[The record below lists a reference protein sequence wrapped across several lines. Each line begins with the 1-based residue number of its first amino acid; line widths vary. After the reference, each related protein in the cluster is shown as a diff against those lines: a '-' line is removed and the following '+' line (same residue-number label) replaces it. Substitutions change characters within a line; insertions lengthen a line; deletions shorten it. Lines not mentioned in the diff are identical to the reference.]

1 MALGY
6 SNIPGGS
13 LAIFARTINL
23 CWFCFKWGGLIG
35 LVSAAV
41 VGFHFYQNRHDEVRL
56 RVEATLG
63 AHYPG
68 LQVRV
73 GSAHVMEGEGI
84 RIRNVQIIEPGAEGP
99 HAELLAI
106 DEMML
111 VCQADLRHL
120 VAGEIEVERMVV
132 RRPVLRVTRR
142 PDGSYS
148 AAKLLPL
155 PHLSEKSPET
165 RIEGGTVELFDPMR
179 NPSSTFTL
187 RDVSIVLQPP
197 TVDPESGAA
206 TRQLEGTLSGDHF
219 QRMAVKGWVQPNC
232 IAWDLKGAI
241 EGLTLSPQLR
251 DALPEPI
258 STHMHAID
266 DLRGQVNLNFH
277 ADHVSDRQPA
287 DRIAVSGRL
296 THARIADRRLP
307 YPLTDVRA
315 TFRLDE
321 NGFTVD
327 DLTARAN
334 EASLRLTGHTGLGR
348 NAPAEITAEIRQ
360 LELGRSLAGV
370 LPENLQEQWEQYRP
384 SGQVD
389 VDAKL
394 AFDGR
399 TWSPTAQVRL
409 LNVSF
414 THIHFPYRLDQGM
427 GTLHLADGRLQVNIH
442 ACSGTEPVR
451 IDAELVEVLNSPHG
465 WMRVQSDAIPLDEKL
480 LVALP
485 DGSQKV
491 VRSLQPQGT
500 IRVDYRIWRERPE
513 SPLQKHLVVELN
525 RCALRFDKFPY
536 PVRNIRGVIE
546 MQDDRWQFR
555 DLEGNN
561 EAGKVYASGRLESRQ
576 EGREFRL
583 TLQAINIP
591 LESELRDALAPNVRR
606 LWEDLRPRGVVDLST
621 EIRYL
626 AEKKTLSVATRI
638 RPQANTTAI
647 HPVRFPYRM
656 DKLRGEIVYRDGHVS
671 FDRLEAEHGD
681 VRIGT
686 AGDCEI
692 LPDGR
697 WLLRLSGLSVDRLRF
712 DRDLVQALP
721 GKLKKALAGLNP
733 TGLFNLRGSLDLEG
747 GARADE
753 RIEAAWDVHVGFHQA
768 GIECGVKLDD
778 LHGNLSLVGRYD
790 GARTTSQGELDLDS
804 LIYKDF
810 QFTQITGPV
819 WIDDDQVLLGSWVER
834 RRTPDQRSSLR
845 ARPVTA
851 TVFDGVLQGDVWI
864 ALGPVPRWGLH
875 ATLNRAELAR
885 CAQEVLTGQKSL
897 QGKVYATVDL
907 RGAGPST
914 NAMVGHGSI
923 RLESADVYEL
933 PLMIAL
939 LKILSVR
946 TPDRNAFSKSDIR
959 FRVEGQHVY
968 FDQIDFG
975 GDAISLLGKGE
986 MDFQQN
992 IRMTFHAIVGRGELG
1007 LPMLKQV
1014 VGGASQQIM
1023 LIHATGTLQN
1033 PETRREAF
1041 PVVNKAL
1048 QQLQTDVQNTPEPSS
1063 WLPKGLFRW
1072 R

>member
-1 MALGY
+1 MA
-6 SNIPGGS
+6 
-13 LAIFARTINL
+13 
-23 CWFCFKWGGLIG
+23 
-35 LVSAAV
+35 
-41 VGFHFYQNRHDEVRL
+41 
-56 RVEATLG
+56 

-73 GSAHVMEGEGI
+73 GSARIVEGEGI
-84 RIRNVQIIEPGAEGP
+84 RVRRMQIVEPGAEGP

-106 DEMML
+106 DEMTL

-120 VAGEIEVERMVV
+120 LADDVKVTRVVA

-148 AAKLLPL
+148 TAKLLPF
-155 PHLSEKSPET
+155 PRLSDDSPEVQ
-165 RIEGGTVELFDPMR
+165 IESGTIELFDPMR
-179 NPSSTFTL
+179 NPSSTLTL
-187 RDVSIVLQPP
+187 RDVNMVFRPP
-197 TVDPESGAA
+197 EVDPASGA
-206 TRQLEGTLSGDHF
+206 TVRWLEGTLGGDHF
-219 QRMAVKGWVQPNC
+219 QRMAIKGPVHAQNT
-232 IAWDLKGAI
+232 AWELGGVI

-258 STHMHAID
+258 AAHLHAVD
-266 DLRGQVNLNFH
+266 DVRGQVSLAFGISR
-277 ADHVSDRQPA
+277 DPSREPSDRVT
-287 DRIAVSGRL
+287 VSGSL
-296 THARIADRRLP
+296 SHGRIDDRRLP

-315 TFRLDE
+315 TFRLDD
-321 NGFTVD
+321 NGFALD

-334 EASLRLTGHTGLGR
+334 EASVRLSGRGGLTSR
-348 NAPAEITAEIRQ
+348 APAHITAEIRQ
-360 LELGRSLAGV
+360 LELNQSLAGV
-370 LPENLQEQWEQYRP
+370 LPESLQEQWQLYRP
-384 SGQVD
+384 SGQIDVD
-389 VDAKL
+389 VEMAY
-394 AFDGR
+394 DGR

-414 THIHFPYRLDQGM
+414 THIRFPYRLERGM
-427 GTLHLADGRLQVNIH
+427 GTLQLAGDRVQVNIH

-451 IDAELVEVLNSPHG
+451 VDAELVGVLSKPYG
-465 WMRVQSDAIPLDEKL
+465 WARIQGDAIPLDEKL

-485 DGSQKV
+485 DGSQEA
-491 VRSLQPQGT
+491 VRSLQPRGT
-500 IRVDYRIWRERPE
+500 IRVDYRMWRERPE
-513 SPLQKHLVVELN
+513 EPMHKHLLVELN
-525 RCALRFDKFPY
+525 RCALRYDKFPY
-536 PVRNIRGVIE
+536 PVRDIRGTIE
-546 MQDDRWQFR
+546 MNDDRWQFR
-555 DLEGNN
+555 DFEGYNDT
-561 EAGKVYASGRLESRQ
+561 GRVYCEGHLESRS
-576 EGREFRL
+576 EGRE
-583 TLQAINIP
+583 LQLAIQAVNIP
-591 LESELRDALAPNVRR
+591 LEGELRDALTPSMRS
-606 LWEDLRPRGVVDLST
+606 LWEDLRPRGIVDLSA

-626 AEKKTLSVATRI
+626 SEKRHLSVSTRI
-638 RPQANTTAI
+638 RPQAETTAI
-647 HPVRFPYRM
+647 DPVRFPYRM
-656 DKLRGEIVYRDGHVS
+656 EKLRGEIVYRDGHVS
-671 FDRLEAEHGD
+671 FDRLEAEHGG
-681 VRIGT
+681 VQIAT

-721 GKLKKALAGLNP
+721 GGLRKSLVGLNP

-747 GARADE
+747 GVRADD
-753 RIEAAWDVHVGFHQA
+753 RVQSAWDLRVGFHQA
-768 GIECGVKLDD
+768 SIECGVKLDN
-778 LHGNLSLVGRYD
+778 LHGGLSLVGRYD
-790 GARTTSQGELDLDS
+790 GTRMSSQGELDVDS
-804 LIYKDF
+804 LTYKDF
-810 QFTQITGPV
+810 QFTQVTGPV
-819 WIDDDQVLLGSWVER
+819 WIDDSQVLLGSWVER
-834 RRTPDQRSSLR
+834 RRTADERSSTR
-845 ARPVTA
+845 ARPVSA
-851 TVFDGVLQGDVWI
+851 VLFDGALHGDAWVT
-864 ALGPVPRWGLH
+864 LGPVPRWGLH
-875 ATLNRAELAR
+875 GTLNRADLAQ
-885 CAQEVLTGQKSL
+885 CSQEMLAGQKSL

-914 NAMVGHGSI
+914 NAMIGHGAI
-923 RLESADVYEL
+923 RLDNADVYEL

-959 FRVEGQHVY
+959 FRVEGQHIY

-1023 LIHATGTLQN
+1023 LIHVGGTMQN

-1048 QQLQTDVQNTPEPSS
+1048 QQLQTDMNSKPEPAG
-1063 WLPKGLFRW
+1063 WFPKDLLRW